1 MTNGHEIR
9 MRRIGD
15 MRTGKFVLVP
25 MDHGVTV
32 GPIKG
37 IMDIRD
43 TINKVAA
50 GGATSVS
57 IHKGLVSEGLKDAGG
72 KIGLILHISASTHI
86 GPYPNAKVL
95 VSSVEEAL
103 RLGADAVSVH
113 INVGAETEREM
124 LYDLG
129 EVSSECREW
138 QVPLLAMMYT
148 RGKNIKDE
156 LDPEAIKHIARLGAE
171 LGADII
177 KTNYPGKIETFKEVT
192 RGCPVPVL
200 IAGGPKMDTDR
211 QVLQMVKD
219 SIEAGGM
226 GVSIGRNVFQH
237 KDPTKMVR
245 AIRNVVIDGLDVDEA
260 ILGLEGTKG

>member
-1 MTNGHEIR
+1 MDGHEIR
-9 MRRIGD
+9 MRRIGHHKS
-15 MRTGKFVLVP
+15 GKFVLVP
-25 MDHGVTV
+25 LDHGVTV

-57 IHKGLVSEGLKDAGG
+57 IHKGLVSEGLRDVGG
-72 KIGLILHISASTHI
+72 KIGLIMHISASTHI
-86 GPYPNAKVL
+86 GPYPNAKIL
-95 VSSVEEAL
+95 VSGVEEAL

-124 LYDLG
+124 LFDLG
-129 EVSSECREW
+129 EVSRSCREW
-138 QVPLLAMMYT
+138 RVPLLAMMYT
-148 RGKNIKDE
+148 RGKNVKDE
-156 LDPEAIKHIARLGAE
+156 LDPQAIKHIARLGAE

-177 KTNYPGKIETFKEVT
+177 KTNYPGNIETFREVT

-200 IAGGPKMDTDR
+200 IAGGAKMDTDR

-219 SIEAGGM
+219 SIEAGGG

-237 KDPTKMVR
+237 ENPTKMVK
-245 AIRNVVIDGLDVDEA
+245 AIRRIVIDKYEVEEA
-260 ILGLEGTKG
+260 LAELGGK

>member
-1 MTNGHEIR
+1 MDGHGIR
-9 MRRIGD
+9 MRRIGH
-15 MRTGKFVLVP
+15 MRTGRFVLVP

-57 IHKGLVSEGLKDAGG
+57 IHKGLVGQGLRDVGG

-86 GPYPNAKVL
+86 GPYPNAKIL

-124 LYDLG
+124 LFDLG
-129 EVSSECREW
+129 EVSRSCREW

-156 LDPEAIKHIARLGAE
+156 LDPESIKHIARLGAE

-177 KTNYPGKIETFKEVT
+177 KTNYPGDIDKFREVT

-200 IAGGPKMDTDR
+200 IAGGPKMETDR

-219 SIEAGGM
+219 SITAGGK

-237 KDPTKMVR
+237 RDPTRMVR
-245 AIRNVVIDGLDVDEA
+245 AIRRIVIDGYDVDEA
-260 ILGLEGTKG
+260 LAGLEAK